1 MKSERRSQQQKAKP
15 TTLPLLIDEG
25 PDQDRTKPA
34 DKTEEITTP
43 DEEDTKLDLDEE
55 PAIPEAE
62 ITITE
67 MANTAIFANSR
78 ATGKRNAGRG

>member
-34 DKTEEITTP
+34 DKTEEITTL

-62 ITITE
+62 TTITE

>member
-1 MKSERRSQQQKAKP
+1 MKSEKKSQRQKAKP
-15 TTLPLLIDEG
+15 TTLPLLIDKG
-25 PDQDRTKPA
+25 PDQNRTKPA

-62 ITITE
+62 TTITE
-67 MANTAIFANSR
+67 MANTAISANYR
-78 ATGKRNAGRG
+78 ATDRKNAGKG

>member
-1 MKSERRSQQQKAKP
+1 MKSERRSQQQKAKL
-15 TTLPLLIDEG
+15 TKLPLLIDEG

-43 DEEDTKLDLDEE
+43 DEEDTKLDLEEE

>member
-25 PDQDRTKPA
+25 PDQDRTKLA

-43 DEEDTKLDLDEE
+43 DEEDTKLDLGEE

-62 ITITE
+62 TTITE

-78 ATGKRNAGRG
+78 ATGKRNA